1 MPSLSWKTWREKNK
15 ERLAV
20 AEVARRRDPKRRRYN
35 KAYFR
40 EYYQRRKE
48 QLLAY
53 AAAHYH
59 KNKEARVA
67 YGRDYREHNDTR
79 VRARKAAA
87 YYRDLDETHQRN
99 NACWRA
105 YYAKNKAAVLTRH
118 KAWRDKNSVKVRAQ
132 TNARWHRR
140 RALEKLAAKN
150 LGQLK
155 EYVYETRMKPDF
167 VCYYCND
174 TFPISKLHF
183 DHVVPLSK
191 GGSHS
196 VENICTSC
204 QRCNCSKG
212 SKSLADWARDGQ
224 QLLEL

>member
-20 AEVARRRDPKRRRYN
+20 AEVARRQDPRRRRYN

-67 YGRDYREHNDTR
+67 YGRDYRERNATR

-87 YYRDLDETHQRN
+87 YYRDLDETRQRN
-99 NACWRA
+99 NAYWRA
-105 YYAKNKAAVLTRH
+105 CYAKNKGVVLTRH

-132 TNARWHRR
+132 TNARWHKR
-140 RALEKLAAKN
+140 RALEKLAATN
-150 LGQLK
+150 LEQLTA
-155 EYVYETRMKPDF
+155 YVYETRMKPRF
-167 VCYYCND
+167 VCYYCGH
-174 TFPISKLHF
+174 TFPISKLHI
-183 DHVVPLSK
+183 DHIVPLSK
-191 GGSHS
+191 GGLHS
-196 VENICTSC
+196 VENLCTAC
-204 QRCNCSKG
+204 QQCNCSKG
-212 SKSLADWARDGQ
+212 SKPVRAWIRMGQ